1 MPPTKRKKTFLSTL
15 SIAKRQEYPTVH
27 PSDESLGP
35 CTSRTVATKR
45 RSETFQAAVE
55 IHGADPC
62 KNKLLP
68 AQIGLLDTVEKKCS
82 SKVLTDFMANSKKFS
97 NTILPQIYNAKV
109 KEFECSEVN
118 TLRSLAVFYS
128 KGVVGKR
135 KYISVYQSLSMT
147 ENNNNRS
154 KKTSITVNSCHVP
167 KIVPYNK
174 LIEIIKGIDL
184 GNLYSVRDVL
194 CAQLEANEKAD
205 GCYRDLTEHLVRL
218 ASFYLSTLT
227 DEQIDWFGEPNTFQ
241 IAIGGDGAPFGKYE
255 QSCAWLISFVNIG
268 HRILSSDDNFLIF
281 GSNCSEESAVVKKY
295 ISMISKQIVEIEQ
308 TTFSINNKNIK
319 FRFSELP
326 NDMKMLAFLAGELP
340 NSATYFST
348 FANVSQSD
356 ISDVNKTF
364 GSNPSNDWKPW
375 DYEGRKAVALKVKN
389 FKNKMAKSKLAEKTK
404 RTKITKFI
412 ADNKSRQEFEPRIGR
427 LISKAH
433 VDPLHVK
440 NNACQLLHQELMY
453 ESIAKSS
460 LGSVSKFENIP
471 INCPFSNF
479 VSALQTKCHLSRLAN
494 KVIRWFNETKAEG
507 KQFDYR
513 FTGRDSRMLL
523 HNFMYLIESLES
535 PHDSARQKF
544 KIHVFA
550 FIALQLKNAVSIFCR
565 MTVDPNQIEELCIFC
580 KYYFR
585 ANSLFLDR
593 VTPTVWTI
601 GHVVY
606 PHVVDVNSKYGTG
619 LAIASMEGRE
629 AKHLAISRYSKNT
642 SYKLRWAQ
650 IFRHEFISLIWLRE
664 RGYNA
669 SSYSTSKDSYTPE
682 RVRLGK
688 SCTCGYPKPEQLCVC
703 AYCSHPWRQAI
714 ELSCK
719 SGTIKVDKTL
729 LT

>member
-1 MPPTKRKKTFLSTL
+1 MVFIKLDSSKELSSKSTTHTTGMPPSKRKKTFLSTL

-27 PSDESLGP
+27 SSDESLGP
-35 CTSRTVATKR
+35 CTSSTVATKR
-45 RSETFQAAVE
+45 WSETFQAAME
-55 IHGADPC
+55 IHGARPST
-62 KNKLLP
+62 NNLLP

-82 SKVLTDFMANSKKFS
+82 SKVLTNFMANSKKFS

-118 TLRSLAVFYS
+118 TLRSLAVFYT

-135 KYISVYQSLSMT
+135 KYISTYQSLSMIESNT
-147 ENNNNRS
+147 NQS
-154 KKTSITVNSCHVP
+154 QKTSITVISCRVP
-167 KIVPYNK
+167 KILPYNK
-174 LIEIIKGIDL
+174 LIRFIKGIDL
-184 GNLYSVRDVL
+184 GTLYSVRDVL
-194 CAQLEANEKAD
+194 CAKLEAKEKSD

-241 IAIGGDGAPFGKYE
+241 IAIGGDGAPYGEHE
-255 QSCAWLISFVNIG
+255 QSCAWLISFLNIG

-281 GSNCSEESAVVKKY
+281 GSNCSEESAVVKTY
-295 ISMISKQIVEIEQ
+295 ISMISKQIVQIEQ
-308 TTFSINNKNIK
+308 TTFSINSKNIK

-356 ISDVNKTF
+356 MTDVNKTF
-364 GSNPSNDWKPW
+364 GSNPNNAWRPW
-375 DYEGRKAVALKVKN
+375 DYDDRIVVALKVKDL
-389 FKNKMAKSKLAEKTK
+389 KNKMAKRKLAEKTK
-404 RTKITKFI
+404 QTKITTFI
-412 ADNKSRQEFEPRIGR
+412 ANNKSRQEFEPMIGR
-427 LISKAH
+427 LIDKAH

-453 ESIAKSS
+453 ESIKKSS
-460 LGSVSKFENIP
+460 PEKFENVP
-471 INCPFSNF
+471 IHCPFSNF
-479 VSALQTKCHLSRLAN
+479 VCALQTKCRLSRLA
-494 KVIRWFNETKAEG
+494 KKIIRWFNETKAEG
-507 KQFDYR
+507 KHFDYR
-513 FTGRDSRMLL
+513 FTGQDSRMLL

-535 PHDSARQKF
+535 PHDSAGQKF

-550 FIALQLKNAVSIFCR
+550 FIALQLKYAVSIFCR
-565 MTVDPNQIEELCIFC
+565 IAIDPNQLEELSICC

-585 ANSLFLDR
+585 ANSLFLGQ

-606 PHVVDVNSKYGTG
+606 PHVVDVNSKYGKG
-619 LAIASMEGRE
+619 LGIASMEGRE
-629 AKHLAISRYSKNT
+629 AKHIAISRYSKNT

-664 RGYNA
+664 R
-669 SSYSTSKDSYTPE
+669 E
-682 RVRLGK
+682 
-688 SCTCGYPKPEQLCVC
+688 
-703 AYCSHPWRQAI
+703 
-714 ELSCK
+714 
-719 SGTIKVDKTL
+719 GTMLVVIL
-729 LT
+729 LLRIVILLNV